1 MHHNNVPNLNP
12 RTGITDLFVFQ
23 NSQDPTRSTFMLNVN
38 PEVPTCPDPFDP
50 ETSYE
55 LKIDTNGDFE
65 AEIAFH
71 LLFSTMHGQQNFL
84 IWDFHIRYK
93 RL

>member
-1 MHHNNVPNLNP
+1 
-12 RTGITDLFVFQ
+12 
-23 NSQDPTRSTFMLNVN
+23 MLNVN

-65 AEIAFH
+65 AEMDSRIS
-71 LLFSTMHGQQNFL
+71 LFGISIYGIKGFEVGSPCC
-84 IWDFHIRYK
+84 R
-93 RL
+93 